1 VRVIA
6 GSLGGRRLRAP
17 RGARTRPT
25 ADRVREAVFAM
36 LEPVA
41 GARVL
46 DLYAGSGALGIEALS
61 RGAASAVFVE
71 RDGRALAVL
80 RANLTAFGLLPG
92 GAEVRGGEALLAL
105 RSARERG
112 ETYDLIF
119 IDPPYEKAPQ
129 LVQAL
134 SAGVPPLLAPGG
146 RVVLE
151 SDRRAPLE
159 LGLPPLRQRSYG
171 DTLIT
176 IHRQQ

>member
-1 VRVIA
+1 MRVIA

-17 RGARTRPT
+17 RGSATRPT
-25 ADRVREAVFAM
+25 ADRVREALFAM
-36 LEPVA
+36 LGPLE

-61 RGAASAVFVE
+61 RGARSALFIE
-71 RDGRALAVL
+71 RDARALAVL
-80 RANLTAFGLLPG
+80 RANLAALELAGEG
-92 GAEVRGGEALLAL
+92 VEVRGGDALAAL
-105 RSARERG
+105 RSAREG
-112 ETYDLIF
+112 ADTYDLIF

-129 LVQAL
+129 LAGAL
-134 SAGVPPLLAPGG
+134 TATVPPLLAPGG

-159 LGLPPLRQRSYG
+159 LDLPALRQRRYG